1 MNIIVICAQNLNNIR
16 GATRAYNMYKSFRK
30 RGAKVY
36 YFDSWRPSLSFSFFN
51 IFMHIKLIHR
61 LLFLSNETY
70 VFLENIQEPYLLRL
84 ISKFNKQTR
93 AFQAITTF
101 DQTVAPEK
109 GDLWSFGEIENPD
122 NYYTSK
128 AGKLFKITGIDTFER
143 VDLERVVSSIRKS
156 SFIDS
161 NVKYIKC
168 DSQDITTSRLDD
180 IGMHN
185 IIIDDAEHTPDA
197 NRTTLENFWGNLYE
211 DGIYVIEDVWPLD
224 DMSYEELGHFWLEKY
239 KEEFTEE
246 KFKDF
251 IQTVECFDIEY
262 SRRDLRNPH
271 PDSYMFIL
279 QR

>member
-1 MNIIVICAQNLNNIR
+1 MSSEL
-16 GATRAYNMYKSFRK
+16 
-30 RGAKVY
+30 
-36 YFDSWRPSLSFSFFN
+36 LLEFFN
-51 IFMHIKLIHR
+51 KHKCDKGFKHR
-61 LLFLSNETY
+61 YHEIYADLFASVYARFGRVDLLEIGVFKGASTLAFAEYLS
-70 VFLENIQEPYLLRL
+70 YLD
-84 ISKFNKQTR
+84 I
-93 AFQAITTF
+93 
-101 DQTVAPEK
+101 P
-109 GDLWSFGEIENPD
+109 
-122 NYYTSK
+122 
-128 AGKLFKITGIDTFER
+128 FKITGIDTFER